1 MVPIF
6 VNPQDEA
13 KIGANGRRKSGR
25 IAPDELG
32 MTVTEENGDLVITD
46 PLNHTTVQMESDGLI
61 AVNVIVS
68 EHRVHVLG
76 NYIFDKL
83 PDICCV
89 TLCGTTVVIAHP
101 CGFGWRLRQLT
112 YRVKEVWCAGDEFE
126 FSVPWPPDR
135 TFRIFRTHRRMR

>member
-6 VNPQDEA
+6 VNLQDEVNF
-13 KIGANGRRKSGR
+13 GANGRRKSGR

-89 TLCGTTVVIAHP
+89 TLCGTTV
-101 CGFGWRLRQLT
+101 CGQR
-112 YRVKEVWCAGDEFE
+112 AGI
-126 FSVPWPPDR
+126 SSGGAAIR
-135 TFRIFRTHRRMR
+135 C